1 MSKSKSF
8 TGSFDSSAEI
18 KEPFFTFSKK
28 TIRFDHG
35 TVVYPVANLTK
46 IGMYE
51 IKENK
56 IPLFIIIVLL
66 IVAVGIGLYGWV
78 IAEEKALTLFGTPPF
93 LIAIYGVF
101 QRLKPGRFAFGI
113 KTVSGEERYI
123 YSTKKEFISKV
134 VTTLSDSLENP
145 ETGEKYAINI
155 KNASIDKIEATNI
168 IDQSVKN
175 EGLVGGS
182 ITTGNKYK

>member
-1 MSKSKSF
+1 MSKSSSLI
-8 TGSFDSSAEI
+8 GSFDSSAEI

-28 TIRFDHG
+28 TIRFNHG

-51 IKENK
+51 VKENK
-56 IPLFIIIVLL
+56 MPLFIIIVLL
-66 IVAVGIGLYGWV
+66 VVAVAISLYGWV
-78 IAEEKALTLFGTPPF
+78 IAEEKTLTLFGILPF

-113 KTVSGEERYI
+113 KTASGEERYI
-123 YSTKKEFISKV
+123 YSKEKKFISKV

-145 ETGEKYAINI
+145 EADEKYAINI

-168 IDQSVKN
+168 VDQSVKN
-175 EGLVGGS
+175 EGFIGGS
-182 ITTGNKYK
+182 INTGN